1 MPVKISLRAARVN
14 AGLTL
19 LDAAEKL
26 GIGKD
31 RLIKWENNPGLVNR
45 IYQAKIQEVYGLP
58 IDCIFF
64 GI

>member
-31 RLIKWENNPGLVNR
+31 RLIKWENNPGLVNP
-45 IYQAKIQEVYGLP
+45 IYQAKIPEVYGLP

-64 GI
+64 VI

>member
-14 AGLTL
+14 AGLML

-31 RLIKWENNPGLVNR
+31 RLIKWENNPGLVNP

>member
-14 AGLTL
+14 ANLTVL
-19 LDAAEKL
+19 EAAEKV

-31 RLIKWENNPGLVNR
+31 RLLKWEANPALVNS
-45 IYQAKIQEVYGLP
+45 IYQIKFSEAYSIPV
-58 IDCIFF
+58 DCIFF

>member
-31 RLIKWENNPGLVNR
+31 RLIKWDHNPGLVNP

>member
-19 LDAAEKL
+19 LEAAEKL

-31 RLIKWENNPGLVNR
+31 RLIKWENNPGLVNS

-58 IDCIFF
+58 LDCIFF
-64 GI
+64 GL

>member
-31 RLIKWENNPGLVNR
+31 RLIKWENNSGLVNP

>member
-26 GIGKD
+26 GVGKD
-31 RLIKWENNPGLVNR
+31 RLIKWENNPGLVNA